1 MPRRVGRLARRRPVS
16 ARLGQ
21 RERALTA
28 LGHTYDTS
36 TSKRGS
42 YGAVIVGA
50 YGQLESGPNWSIPY
64 SFAEGLGTP
73 SSWQGLIGLRYHR
86 VSLSW
91 RYVQYNAGS
100 STSLVQRLSL
110 GGPLIGY
117 GFRCDDRRHRMRR
130 TTIGLRPTLPA
141 LRSEPAD
148 RGTAVV
154 RYAG

>member
-1 MPRRVGRLARRRPVS
+1 VPVTGQAEGQIVSTLWTIGPSYTVYHAHGASVDLLVGGQFLPVS
-16 ARLGQ
+16 GNANVQ
-21 RERALTA
+21 LTA

-50 YGQLESGPNWSIPY
+50 YGQFESGPNWAIPY

-117 GFRCDDRRHRMRR
+117 GFRF
-130 TTIGLRPTLPA
+130 
-141 LRSEPAD
+141 
-148 RGTAVV
+148 
-154 RYAG
+154 